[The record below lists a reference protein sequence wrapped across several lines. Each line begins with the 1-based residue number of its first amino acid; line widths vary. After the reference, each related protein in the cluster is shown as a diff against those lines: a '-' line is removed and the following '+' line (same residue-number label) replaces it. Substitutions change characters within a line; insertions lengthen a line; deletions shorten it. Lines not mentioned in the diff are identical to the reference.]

1 MEEPP
6 GFEKPRPIR
15 NVCELERSLYGPE
28 RVSRVWYKRIENFF
42 IDSGFVRCGSE
53 SNDSVRR
60 VDDDVLVIV
69 LHVDD
74 SIITGI
80 PLSGLEQWGLG

>member
-15 NVCELERSLYGPE
+15 NVCEFQRSLYGPKQVL
-28 RVSRVWYKRIENFF
+28 RAWYEKIENLL
-42 IDSGFVRCGSE
+42 INSGFVRCGSE
-53 SNDSVRR
+53 SNYFVRR
-60 VDDDVLVIV
+60 VDDHVLVIV

-74 SIITGI
+74 FIITGI
-80 PLSGLEQWGLG
+80 PLLGLEQ